1 MLRVWFRAKYHTLS
15 NKNGII
21 WTLTLTC
28 GLKRFCYWLHACY
41 CPQHSCTVVSWWYF
55 YVPYYFEWYVC
66 LCRLLLEVL
75 HMFFGRSGT
84 EYKKQV
90 DEGMRKKNVIGWIWA
105 EVLVFAEIMESKN
118 GQDIAD
124 VQLPE
129 C

>member
-1 MLRVWFRAKYHTLS
+1 MNDES
-15 NKNGII
+15 
-21 WTLTLTC
+21 
-28 GLKRFCYWLHACY
+28 
-41 CPQHSCTVVSWWYF
+41 
-55 YVPYYFEWYVC
+55 
-66 LCRLLLEVL
+66 
-75 HMFFGRSGT
+75 SGT

-105 EVLVFAEIMESKN
+105 EFLFFAEIMESKN

>member
-1 MLRVWFRAKYHTLS
+1 MGKEKEIAWP
-15 NKNGII
+15 G
-21 WTLTLTC
+21 
-28 GLKRFCYWLHACY
+28 
-41 CPQHSCTVVSWWYF
+41 
-55 YVPYYFEWYVC
+55 
-66 LCRLLLEVL
+66 
-75 HMFFGRSGT
+75 GT

-105 EVLVFAEIMESKN
+105 EFLFFAEIMESKN